1 LDWVEKKIQILRLD
15 LSVPLR
21 HYEKKIPLE
30 TEAELMTAF
39 AGTVLCLTEPVW
51 EPKQIW
57 VIPEE
62 ALSQVDHSDESKHQ
76 VYWVY

>member
-1 LDWVEKKIQILRLD
+1 LDWIEKKIQILRLD

-51 EPKQIW
+51 EPKQI
-57 VIPEE
+57 
-62 ALSQVDHSDESKHQ
+62 
-76 VYWVY
+76 